1 MKHSADRA
9 ETARTES
16 LSTRIARSGR
26 ASVSLLLSC
35 AIVAN
40 GGCSGSSPLRG
51 SLNSPPSGGQPTS
64 GAAASADSTT
74 ARPATGMDVEL
85 ARSESEGD
93 DSRARYAPTT
103 VSGTTAGAPSSNTA
117 PSAMPVAPGASRST
131 VSRRISRDE
140 LAADMPAGGQ
150 AQGAPPPNNREQSA
164 QEAQQQTQQ
173 PTQPRTNTWQQATAP
188 EQALRL
194 AIGDRET
201 LPLRGLQVRAQVD
214 GFRARIVMDAYFFND
229 RGRQYEGTFQLK
241 LPEGASPYFFAF
253 GESAYATQDARQVAI
268 PFFPAPSAQGLGL
281 SPDDILRARA
291 HMWNAPREA
300 RVVPRERAAHAYNE
314 TVRARVDPALME
326 WSGAGVFEARVFPL
340 VNEKLHRIVVAY
352 DVTLDRD
359 GEEYVLPL
367 NLPRETNDVI
377 LDVAVAQSP
386 GGTVAIA
393 PATRPRVD
401 GGYSFYR
408 FERPQQRA
416 IQLRL
421 RGPSPTLV
429 GSDGSP
435 DAFFASHVTATIP
448 ETQAQSSPENA
459 VFLVDTSLSDRP
471 ENFARWLRVLERVL
485 DSNRDSMR
493 RFAVQFFDVTPR
505 WWRGGFIENTP
516 ENVRALMSFAN
527 ELSLQGATDLGAALH
542 EASSPAFAQGPSDRW
557 DTFLLSDAA
566 ATWGEGD
573 VRRIAADYDR
583 TQRGRIF
590 AYRLA
595 TTGGGDGA
603 TMAQL
608 VRHSGG
614 AVFTI
619 ANDEDLARA
628 AIAHR
633 NTPWQLRSATVEG
646 ATDVV
651 LAGAPSALFPGQRL
665 AVVGK
670 GRLAANARLHLEMFR
685 GSATTSVDLPLGPQL
700 SSSLAPRVFGETA
713 VALLE
718 DKAPVTDRQARA
730 FATHFRVTGRSCS
743 MVMLESEADYQRF
756 GIVPNN
762 EAQVVRET
770 NLRTLVTSAEREAAA
785 TVSDARGAFLAW
797 MDRLPTTPG
806 VTIRI
811 SPELRSFV
819 QQLPATAF
827 DLPRENVVIERVRRS
842 DVSAGL
848 QSALTQD
855 ELDYD
860 AVSNEANALRQ
871 SNRRGEALR
880 ALSSLIEKRPG
891 DTVLARDVAFTTSEW
906 GLPVSA
912 YHLLRRVQS
921 LRPSESHTY
930 RSIAETLAA
939 MGRNDLALALYEIA
953 INSEWDQRSRDYRAI
968 AGVGYLRFLRE
979 IARGTRPIADRN
991 FAAQRLGVVR
1001 DMLPTLSQ
1009 AGQMPI
1015 PVRSDILV
1023 MIAWSTDNTDVDL
1036 HVVDPAGEE
1045 CYYGHRQTAAGG
1057 YLTQDVTTGYGPE
1070 MFIQPQARVGQ
1081 YRVFAHFFGSNR
1093 NRASARTRV
1102 LATVVRRW
1110 GSANEE
1116 VTTRAITLGDT
1127 GDRQNIELVNW
1138 SQ

>member
-1 MKHSADRA
+1 
-9 ETARTES
+9 
-16 LSTRIARSGR
+16 
-26 ASVSLLLSC
+26 
-35 AIVAN
+35 
-40 GGCSGSSPLRG
+40 
-51 SLNSPPSGGQPTS
+51 
-64 GAAASADSTT
+64 
-74 ARPATGMDVEL
+74 
-85 ARSESEGD
+85 
-93 DSRARYAPTT
+93 
-103 VSGTTAGAPSSNTA
+103 
-117 PSAMPVAPGASRST
+117 
-131 VSRRISRDE
+131 
-140 LAADMPAGGQ
+140 
-150 AQGAPPPNNREQSA
+150 
-164 QEAQQQTQQ
+164 
-173 PTQPRTNTWQQATAP
+173 
-188 EQALRL
+188 
-194 AIGDRET
+194 
-201 LPLRGLQVRAQVD
+201 
-214 GFRARIVMDAYFFND
+214 MDAYFLND

-253 GESAYATQDARQVAI
+253 GESAWSTQDPRQVSI

-281 SPDDILRARA
+281 SPDEILRARA
-291 HMWNAPREA
+291 QMWNAPREA
-300 RVVPRERAAHAYNE
+300 RVVPRERAAHAYTE

-340 VNEKLHRIVVAY
+340 VASKLHRIVVAY

-359 GEEYVLPL
+359 GDDYVLPL
-367 NLPRETNDVI
+367 NLPRETNDVV

-386 GGTVAIA
+386 GGSVAIA
-393 PATRPRVD
+393 PATRPRVE

-408 FERPQQRA
+408 FERPQNRA

-435 DAFFASHVTATIP
+435 DSYFASQVTAAIP
-448 ETQAQSSPENA
+448 ETQAASTAENA
-459 VFLVDTSLSDRP
+459 VFLVDTSLSSRP

-485 DSNRDSMR
+485 ESNRDSMR

-505 WWRGGFIENTP
+505 WWRGGFVENTP
-516 ENVRALMSFAN
+516 DNVRALLAHAN
-527 ELSLQGATDLGAALH
+527 DLSLQGATDLGAALH

-566 ATWGEGD
+566 ATWGESD
-573 VRRIAADYDR
+573 VRRIAADFDR
-583 TQRGRIF
+583 ARRGRIF

-619 ANDEDLARA
+619 ANDQDLARA
-628 AIAHR
+628 AVAHR
-633 NTPWQLRSATVEG
+633 ATPWMLRSATVEG

-651 LAGAPSALFPGQRL
+651 LAGAPSAMFPGQRL
-665 AVVGK
+665 TVVGK
-670 GRLAANARLHLEMFR
+670 GRIAPNARLHLELSR
-685 GSATTSVDLPLGPQL
+685 GGSQTAVDLPLGPAL
-700 SSSLAPRVFGETA
+700 SSALAPRVFGETA

-762 EAQVVRET
+762 EAQVVRDT
-770 NLRTLVTSAEREAAA
+770 NLRTLVSSAEQEAAA

-797 MDRLPTTPG
+797 MERLPTTPG
-806 VTIRI
+806 ATIRV
-811 SPELRSFV
+811 SSQLRSFV

-827 DLPRENVVIERVRRS
+827 EIPRESLAIERVRRA
-842 DVSAGL
+842 DTSAGL
-848 QSALTQD
+848 QSALSQE

-860 AVSNEANALRQ
+860 AVSAEADRLRQ
-871 SNRRGEALR
+871 GNRRGEALR
-880 ALSSLIEKRPG
+880 ALSSLVEKRPG
-891 DTVLARDVAFTTSEW
+891 DTVLARDVAFTSSEW

-912 YHLLRRVQS
+912 YHLLRRVQA
-921 LRPSESHTY
+921 LRPAESHTY
-930 RSIAETLAA
+930 RSLAETLSA
-939 MGRNDLALALYEIA
+939 MGRNDLAMALYEIS
-953 INSEWDQRSRDYRAI
+953 IGSEWDQRSRDYRAI

-979 IARGTRPIADRN
+979 IARGTRPIADRA
-991 FAAQRLGVVR
+991 FAAQRLAAVR
-1001 DMLPTLSQ
+1001 DMLPTLAQS
-1009 AGQMPI
+1009 GQMPI

-1023 MIAWSTDNTDVDL
+1023 MIAWSTDSTDVDL

-1070 MFIQPQARVGQ
+1070 MFIQPQARAGS
-1081 YRVFAHFFGSNR
+1081 YRIFAHFFGSNR

-1102 LATVVRRW
+1102 LATVVKRW

-1116 VTTRAITLGDT
+1116 VVTRAITLGDT
-1127 GDRQNIELVNW
+1127 GDRRDIELVNW
-1138 SQ
+1138 TQ

>member
-1 MKHSADRA
+1 MKTPSIAPY
-9 ETARTES
+9 ARG
-16 LSTRIARSGR
+16 A
-26 ASVSLLLSC
+26 VSLWLSC
-35 AIVAN
+35 TMIAN
-40 GGCSGSSPLRG
+40 GGCGSSSAMRGALHADTANTRAESAPQGGATASGSTAAPADYAMPAYPATQVDRDMVAASDDRTTARE
-51 SLNSPPSGGQPTS
+51 SVQTTS
-64 GAAASADSTT
+64 ASTGASNAGAAAPSAPPTTRTQAPGRPAPSRRANDGLAQSQTTPVQAIEESRASTEAAERPAQGGAANEQQQPN
-74 ARPATGMDVEL
+74 ARP
-85 ARSESEGD
+85 S
-93 DSRARYAPTT
+93 
-103 VSGTTAGAPSSNTA
+103 
-117 PSAMPVAPGASRST
+117 
-131 VSRRISRDE
+131 
-140 LAADMPAGGQ
+140 
-150 AQGAPPPNNREQSA
+150 
-164 QEAQQQTQQ
+164 
-173 PTQPRTNTWQQATAP
+173 TWQQATAP

-201 LPLRGLQVRAQVD
+201 LPLRGIQVRAQVD

-229 RGRQYEGTFQLK
+229 RGRQYEGNFQLK

-253 GESAYATQDARQVAI
+253 GESTWRAQDSRQVAI

-281 SPDDILRARA
+281 SPDEILRARA
-291 HMWNAPREA
+291 EQWNAPREA
-300 RVVPRERAAHAYNE
+300 RVVPRERAAFAYNE

-340 VNEKLHRIVVAY
+340 VQEKLHRIVVAY

-367 NLPRETNDVI
+367 NLPRETNDVM
-377 LDVAVAQSP
+377 LDVAVAQTAGTTVSISP
-386 GGTVAIA
+386 AV
-393 PATRPRVD
+393 RPRND
-401 GGYSFYR
+401 GGYAMYR
-408 FERPQQRA
+408 FERPQNRA

-421 RGPSPTLV
+421 RGNTPTLV

-435 DAFFASHVTATIP
+435 DAYFASQVVATVP
-448 ETQAQSSPENA
+448 DTQAAQPASSG

-485 DSNRDSMR
+485 ESNRDTMR

-505 WWRGGFIENTP
+505 WWRGGFIDNTP
-516 ENVRALMSFAN
+516 ENVRALLSHAN

-542 EASSPAFAQGPSDRW
+542 EAASPAFAQGNSDRW

-566 ATWGEGD
+566 ATWGESD
-573 VRRIAADYDR
+573 TRRIAADFDR
-583 TQRGRIF
+583 AQRGRIF

-608 VRHSGG
+608 VRRSGG

-619 ANDEDLARA
+619 ANDQDLARA
-628 AIAHR
+628 ATAHR
-633 NTPWQLRSATVEG
+633 STPWMIRSATVDG
-646 ATDVV
+646 ATDLV
-651 LAGAPSALFPGQRL
+651 LAGAPTALFSGQRL
-665 AVVGK
+665 MVAGK
-670 GRLAANARLHLEMFR
+670 GRIAPNAQLHLQLAR
-685 GSATTSVDLPLGPQL
+685 GNSQLQVDLPLGPSL
-700 SSSLAPRVFGETA
+700 SSSLAPRVYGETA

-743 MVMLESEADYQRF
+743 MVMLETEADYQRF
-756 GIVPNN
+756 GIVPSN

-770 NLRTLVTSAEREAAA
+770 NLRAMLTGAEREAES

-797 MDRLPTTPG
+797 LQRLPETPG

-811 SPELRSFV
+811 SNELRSFI
-819 QQLPATAF
+819 QQLPASAF
-827 DLPRENVVIERVRRS
+827 EIPRENLPIERVRRS
-842 DVSAGL
+842 DVSASL
-848 QSALTQD
+848 QAALSQD

-860 AVSNEANALRQ
+860 AVSNEAEQLRQ
-871 SNRRGEALR
+871 RNQRGEALR
-880 ALSSLIEKRPG
+880 ALSSLVEKRAG

-939 MGRNDLALALYEIA
+939 MGRNDLALALYDIA
-953 INSEWDQRSRDYRAI
+953 ISSDWDQRSRDYRAI
-968 AGVGYLRFLRE
+968 TGVGYLRFLRE
-979 IARGTRPIADRN
+979 IARGTRTVADRA
-991 FAAQRLGVVR
+991 FAAQRMNAVR

-1009 AGQMPI
+1009 SGQMPI
-1015 PVRSDILV
+1015 PVRADVLV

-1036 HVVDPAGEE
+1036 HVVDPANEE

-1070 MFIQPQARVGQ
+1070 MFIQPQGRAGT
-1081 YRVFAHFFGSNR
+1081 YRIFAHFFGSNR
-1093 NRASARTRV
+1093 NRTSARTRV

-1127 GDRQNIELVNW
+1127 GDRRDIEVVQW
-1138 SQ
+1138 QQ